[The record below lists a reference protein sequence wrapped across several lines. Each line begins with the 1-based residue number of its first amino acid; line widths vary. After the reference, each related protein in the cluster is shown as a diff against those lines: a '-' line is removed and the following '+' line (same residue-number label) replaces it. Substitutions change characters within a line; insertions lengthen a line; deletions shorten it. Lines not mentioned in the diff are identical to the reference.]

1 MTLSLPTY
9 VSTAYVGTSADFRNA
24 KVDRSGA
31 LRSEPFVTN
40 ITAAAASDVVIGLVP
55 FKAGFRFCPSA
66 STISVSDLDTDSDL
80 TLDFGYTY
88 YDSTLGTSDPNAFAT
103 QVTTGQAGGVVTM
116 DEAGAS
122 TSYSWVAAAD
132 GWITMTMG
140 VGGTSYTTGVVAGNI
155 VGCYDTAG

>member
-1 MTLSLPTY
+1 MTLTIPTY
-9 VSTAYVGTSADFRNA
+9 VSTKYAGTAADFRNC

-31 LRSEPFVTN
+31 LRSEAFVTN
-40 ITAAAASDVVIGLVP
+40 ITAAAASDVLVGLIPFQKGARLVP
-55 FKAGFRFCPSA
+55 GAT
-66 STISVSDLDTDSDL
+66 TISVSDLDTDSDL

-103 QVTTGQAGGVVTM
+103 QVTTGQAGGVVTL

-122 TSYSWVAAAD
+122 TSYGWVAEAD

-140 VGGTSYTTGVVAGNI
+140 TGGTSYTTGVVAGDI
-155 VGCYDTAG
+155 VLCYDK